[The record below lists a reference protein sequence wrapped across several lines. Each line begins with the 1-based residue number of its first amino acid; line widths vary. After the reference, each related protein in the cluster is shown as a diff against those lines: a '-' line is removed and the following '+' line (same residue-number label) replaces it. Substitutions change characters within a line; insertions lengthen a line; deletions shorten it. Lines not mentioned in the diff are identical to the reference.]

1 MDWFQI
7 GKRVCRGYILS
18 PCLFIFYAEYVMWN
32 TRLDDLQA
40 VVKIAGEKKI
50 NNLKYTDGTTL
61 TAQNKEVLMSLLM
74 KMKEEGEKVGLNSTF

>member
-1 MDWFQI
+1 
-7 GKRVCRGYILS
+7 
-18 PCLFIFYAEYVMWN
+18 MWN

-40 VVKIAGEKKI
+40 VVKIAGRKKI